1 MKEIPVFDTIE
12 KESDWWDEQDLTA
25 FFEEDEIS
33 LELSDAVSRVV
44 PINLSPE
51 AAIQI
56 RRLAQQRGIGSYRL
70 MQSWII
76 ERLEQETAS

>member
-25 FFEEDEIS
+25 FFEGDEIS
-33 LELSDAVSRVV
+33 LEVSDAVSRVV
-44 PINLSPE
+44 PIRLSPE

-56 RRLAQQRGIGSYRL
+56 RRVAQQRGIGSYRL

>member
-12 KESDWWDEQDLTA
+12 KESDWWDEQELTA
-25 FFEEDEIS
+25 FFEGDEIS
-33 LELSDAVSRVV
+33 LEVSDAVSRVV
-44 PINLSPE
+44 PIRLSPE

-56 RRLAQQRGIGSYRL
+56 RQLAQQRGIGSYSL
-70 MQSWII
+70 IQSWII